1 MGHGSDQAR
10 DLTQAFFTRLLENEF
25 LRKARPERGRFR
37 SYVLASVRHFLSN
50 QHEHRRALKR
60 GGGSVVVSLE
70 LEDGERRYQ
79 LEPADGLTPE
89 RIYERRWAQSVF
101 DNAMRRVASQHTS
114 AGRESLFLRLRPL
127 LTDDST
133 RPSSELAAEL
143 GMSEGAL
150 RVAVHRL
157 RRQFAATLRSTIA
170 ETVERPEDVDDE
182 MRYLLKIV
190 SR

>member
-1 MGHGSDQAR
+1 
-10 DLTQAFFTRLLENEF
+10 
-25 LRKARPERGRFR
+25 
-37 SYVLASVRHFLSN
+37 
-50 QHEHRRALKR
+50 
-60 GGGSVVVSLE
+60 VVSLE

-182 MRYLLKIV
+182 MRYLLDIV